1 MMTDWSGSWHQKRL
15 DGTLVPTCLRKVNT
29 KRKGRRRRRGNEQGR
44 HELESRRRRR
54 LRSAGRTK
62 GGCWN
67 WALLRRIGTLAEI
80 RSRFVFY
87 SLPTLDVR
95 ELTIMPQ

>member
-1 MMTDWSGSWHQKRL
+1 MN
-15 DGTLVPTCLRKVNT
+15 RKSV
-29 KRKGRRRRRGNEQGR
+29 KLG
-44 HELESRRRRR
+44 RRRR
-54 LRSAGRTK
+54 LRSARRTK

-67 WALLRRIGTLAEI
+67 WALVRRIGTLAEI

-95 ELTIMPQ
+95 ELTIMPQKLKSGPLKIINSQNPSYPPVPSSDDKSRPKLAN